1 MGLRGNLLTYL
12 ALIVVLVLGFIYMN
26 KAEHKADNFVI
37 IQRII
42 DGDDVWEERVKFPD
56 GTRELY
62 KNNIK
67 IMDIPGLKIETAL
80 PILELPKTVEIGV
93 NIEDEMP
100 IQALTWASNLEK
112 SAKYLNYLKNS
123 GFKQLRMTQ
132 TPSYIEVYMGKDD
145 AIKRLIIFKDVIMIG
160 DLVIKELEPIKWQGG
175 KIAWKS

>member
-1 MGLRGNLLTYL
+1 MGVRGNLLIYL
-12 ALIVVLVLGFIYMN
+12 ALILIVVLVLGFMYMN
-26 KAEHKADNFVI
+26 KTKHMIENFVI

-67 IMDIPGLKIETAL
+67 VRDIPGLKIETAL
-80 PILELPKTVEIGV
+80 PILELPKTKEIGV

-100 IQALTWASNLEK
+100 IQALTWASDLEK
-112 SAKYLNYLKNS
+112 SARYLNYLKNN

-132 TPSYIEVYMGKDD
+132 TPSYIEVYMGKGDV
-145 AIKRLIIFKDVIMIG
+145 IKRLIIFKDAIMIG
-160 DLVIKELEPIKWQGG
+160 DLAVKELEPIKWQGG
-175 KIAWKS
+175 K